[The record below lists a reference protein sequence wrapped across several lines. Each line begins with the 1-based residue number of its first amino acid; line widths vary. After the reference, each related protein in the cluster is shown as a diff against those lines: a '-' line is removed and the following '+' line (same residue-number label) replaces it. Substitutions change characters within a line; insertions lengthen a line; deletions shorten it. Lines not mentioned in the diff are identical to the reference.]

1 MLEFLHRWIRQQLCY
16 IHISYLY
23 TLCCK
28 ETRKCFGL
36 GCHLGLRVVRVGRKT
51 GRLWNLS
58 GSCSNSYKYFLY
70 KRQFRCRFKS
80 ADLQRTLLFAS
91 VQWWHWRKMMAI
103 NAQMSSDCIVCNIV
117 SQYIWLY
124 KVMKDEYIYE
134 FKQDWKTWTENES
147 LQWCQ

>member
-16 IHISYLY
+16 ILIYPMLQAD
-23 TLCCK
+23 K
-28 ETRKCFGL
+28 KML
-36 GCHLGLRVVRVGRKT
+36 GVRVPFWFGCGPGRTKT
-51 GRLWNLS
+51 GRLWNIS
-58 GSCSNSYKYFLY
+58 DSCSNSYNYFFY
-70 KRQFRCRFKS
+70 KRQFCCRFNS
-80 ADLQRTLLFAS
+80 VDLQRTLLFAS
-91 VQWWHWRKMMAI
+91 VQWWHWRKMMSI

-117 SQYIWLY
+117 SQFIWLY